1 VKLEKKIIEKMIEV
15 ASQTA
20 KNAFAPYSKHKFGSS
35 ILAFDGTIY
44 GGCNVENSISG
55 LGSCS
60 EKVAIDNAVS
70 NGRYKFIAL
79 CLYDTEDQYSYPC
92 GACRQ
97 YIAQFKQVGG
107 KDIKL
112 VLASPLGY
120 RLMDF
125 KELFPNGHYD
135 RSDTKAIKEYAD

>member
-1 VKLEKKIIEKMIEV
+1 LKLEKSTINKMIDI
-15 ASQTA
+15 AKKTA
-20 KNAFAPYSKHKFGSS
+20 KNAFVPFNKHKYGSCV
-35 ILAFDGTIY
+35 LAFDGTMY

-70 NGRYKFIAL
+70 NGRYKFEAL
-79 CLYDTEDQYSYPC
+79 CLYDTKEQFSYPC

-112 VLASPLGY
+112 ILASPLGY
-120 RLMDF
+120 KILNF
-125 KELFPNGHYD
+125 KDLFPNGHYD
-135 RSDTKAIKEYAD
+135 RSSLNEISKYST